1 VTRPLRPFD
10 WLVKVPLGLVWFGV
24 IAVLAIPVLLY
35 MTALFHAVGWARGL
49 RSGGGGSDDRGAPR
63 SEAA

>member
-1 VTRPLRPFD
+1 MKRPLRPID
-10 WLVKVPLGLVWFGV
+10 WLVRIPLGLAWFGV

-35 MTALFHAVGWARGL
+35 MTALYYAAGWVRGL
-49 RSGGGGSDDRGAPR
+49 RSGGGGSDNRGAPR

>member
-1 VTRPLRPFD
+1 MKRPLRPLD

-35 MTALFHAVGWARGL
+35 MTVLYHAVGWVRAL
-49 RSGGGGSDDRGAPR
+49 RSGGGSDRGDSR
-63 SEAA
+63 TEAA